1 MRSSMLPPEMLISL
15 ATPGVLLA
23 LIGGKIV
30 AQSITT
36 LGLLSEDLLRGDRLP
51 TIAIGDDR

>member
-1 MRSSMLPPEMLISL
+1 MLPPEMLISL

-51 TIAIGDDR
+51 TIAIGDDPEG